1 LLRFLV
7 IDAANGARLVIRDT
21 SFRLVRHAAVAGP
34 VGMISPL
41 EAPADLGDR
50 RSFELVRA
58 QLPNDAQAYASP
70 ARRAVD
76 TARALRLDP
85 MLMSEL
91 AEQDFGD
98 WIGRTHDQLAASGGE
113 SYARFWRDP
122 ARSRPPGGESFED
135 QIARVRR
142 GLARIEAEVAILITH
157 SGTIRAALAIALELA
172 PEAGLRFTVDPLSVT
187 RIERL

>member
-1 LLRFLV
+1 
-7 IDAANGARLVIRDT
+7 
-21 SFRLVRHAAVAGP
+21 
-34 VGMISPL
+34 MISHL
-41 EAPADLGDR
+41 EAPADVGDR

-58 QLPNDAQAYASP
+58 QLPNDAQAYASS

-85 MLMSEL
+85 VLMAEL

-172 PEAGLRFTVDPLSVT
+172 PEAALRFVVDPLSVT
-187 RIERL
+187 RIERLSNGWRVVSVNRTFR